1 MDVESYTQNLMNEF
15 YEEQIK
21 YANGEIGKKEIDDV
35 IRQLKKHSSTVN
47 EAIDMYRLVRKEVEK
62 ERG

>member
-1 MDVESYTQNLMNEF
+1 MNVGVYTQNLLDEF
-15 YEEQIK
+15 YKEQIK

-35 IRQLKKHSSTVN
+35 IRQLKKHYSTVN

>member
-15 YEEQIK
+15 YEEQVK
-21 YANGEIGKKEIDDV
+21 YANGEISKKEMDSLIK
-35 IRQLKKHSSTVN
+35 RLKKHSATVN

>member
-1 MDVESYTQNLMNEF
+1 MNVGVYTQNLLDEF
-15 YEEQIK
+15 YKEQIK
-21 YANGEIGKKEIDDV
+21 YANWEIGKKEIDDV
-35 IRQLKKHSSTVN
+35 IRQLKKHYSTVN

>member
-1 MDVESYTQNLMNEF
+1 MNVGVYTQNLLDEF
-15 YEEQIK
+15 YKEQIK
-21 YANGEIGKKEIDDV
+21 YANGKIGKKEIDDV

>member
-1 MDVESYTQNLMNEF
+1 MVVESYTQNLMNEF
-15 YEEQIK
+15 YEEQVK
-21 YANGEIGKKEIDDV
+21 YANKEISKKEIDDV
-35 IRQLKKHSSTVN
+35 IRQLKKHSSTIN

>member
-1 MDVESYTQNLMNEF
+1 MNVGVYTQNLLDEF
-15 YEEQIK
+15 YKEQIK
-21 YANGEIGKKEIDDV
+21 YANGEIGKKEIDDI

-47 EAIDMYRLVRKEVEK
+47 EAIDMYRLVQKEVEK

>member
-1 MDVESYTQNLMNEF
+1 MNVGVYTQNLLDEF
-15 YEEQIK
+15 YKEQIK

-47 EAIDMYRLVRKEVEK
+47 EAIDMYRLGQKEVEK